1 MANETDEDE
10 RGGVSLEITA
20 AEALVRCLEKEN
32 VEVIFGF
39 PGGAILPV
47 YDALYHSSRI
57 KHVLVRHEQGAV
69 HAADGYARVTGKV
82 GVCVATSGPGA
93 TNLVTGIANAYM
105 DSIPL
110 VLFTGQ
116 VPTTQIGTDAFQE
129 VDITG
134 ITLPITKHNYLV
146 KDPDK
151 LPGIVRNAFHIAAT
165 GRPGPVLIDL
175 PKDVAQALIEFKYPT
190 SVRLQGYKPT
200 YKGHPA
206 RITEIAGLIRQAR
219 RPVIYAGGGILSSHA
234 ADELLQLAEMISAPV
249 TNTFMGLAGFPGDHP
264 LFLGML
270 GLHGTRYANL
280 AVTECDMLL
289 ALGARFDDRV
299 TMHLKSFAPE
309 ATVIHIDIDPAEI
322 GKNVITHVPLVGDVK
337 LILKTLLQQ
346 LEKTDRSP
354 WLNRIRELKEQYPL
368 SYSREGGLKPQFVI
382 EQLSRLTGEDAIIAT
397 DVGQHQMWVAQYYH
411 FKKPRTLVSSG
422 GLGAMGFGL
431 PAAIGA
437 SIGRPGQ
444 QVVLVT
450 GDGSIQMTMQELGT
464 MMEQELP
471 VKVIILNNHSLGMV
485 RQLQEFYCEGRYM
498 AVNFKFHPDFMQLA
512 KAYGIPGYLLQ
523 TEEDVL
529 NLLPRA
535 LSEPGPALVNCLI
548 PTDENVMPMVL
559 AGKGIDEA
567 IDSKECSILKE

>member
-1 MANETDEDE
+1 M
-10 RGGVSLEITA
+10 EITA
-20 AEALVRCLEKEN
+20 AEALIRCLEKEN
-32 VEVIFGF
+32 VEIIFGY
-39 PGGAILPV
+39 PGGANLPV

-57 KHVLVRHEQGAV
+57 RHVLVRHEQGAV

-82 GVCVATSGPGA
+82 GVCMATSGPGA

-110 VLFTGQ
+110 VAFTGQ

-151 LPGIVRNAFHIAAT
+151 LPTIIKNAFHIAAT

-175 PKDVAQALIEFKYPT
+175 PRDVAQSKIDFKYPAG
-190 SVRLQGYKPT
+190 VRLPGYKPT
-200 YKGHPA
+200 YRGHPT
-206 RITEIAGLIRQAR
+206 RIHEIAGLIRNSR
-219 RPVIYAGGGILSSHA
+219 RPVIYAGGGILSAHA
-234 ADELLQLAEMISAPV
+234 AGELLQLAEMISAPV
-249 TNTFMGLAGFPGDHP
+249 TNTFMGLASFPGDHP

-270 GLHGTRYANL
+270 GMHGTRYANL
-280 AVTECDMLL
+280 AVTECDMLI

-299 TMHLKSFAPE
+299 TMHLKSFAPD

-322 GKNVITHVPLVGDVK
+322 GKNVITHVPLVGDVR

-346 LEKTDRSP
+346 LDRIDRSP
-354 WLNRIRELKEQYPL
+354 WLSRIRELKAQYPL

-382 EQLSRLTGEDAIIAT
+382 EQLSRITQGKATIVT
-397 DVGQHQMWVAQYYH
+397 DVGQHQMWVAQYYL
-411 FKKPRTLVSSG
+411 FKEPRTLVSSG

-437 SIGRPGQ
+437 SIGQPQAR
-444 QVVLVT
+444 VVLVT
-450 GDGSIQMTMQELGT
+450 GDGSLQMTIQELGT
-464 MMEQELP
+464 MMEQALP
-471 VKVIILNNHSLGMV
+471 IKILMLNNQCLGMV

-498 AVNFKFHPDFMQLA
+498 AVNFKFHPDFGQLA
-512 KAYGIPGYLLQ
+512 KAYGIPGYTLES
-523 TEEDVL
+523 EEDVL
-529 NLLPRA
+529 KFLPQA
-535 LSEPGPALVNCLI
+535 LSEPGPALINCLV
-548 PTDENVMPMVL
+548 PPEENVMPMVL
-559 AGKGIDEA
+559 AGKGIDEP
-567 IDSKECSILKE
+567 IDA